1 MLTIA
6 QFWGIFYET
15 FSKFSCYLVSITVF
29 STELVLY
36 SSEQYFT
43 HGLHLHWWAL
53 GTSLI
58 EPTLKRYW
66 KHFVKN
72 FPPVS
77 YLLVTDVTPT
87 CHHRDDINCKDYYYW
102 NCIRKLTIGLQ
113 STDEWYV
120 AWVKLFTILF
130 PIGKLPVL
138 P

>member
-1 MLTIA
+1 MCLYQDQQDCWCEQCDKQTHYKRNSVTQSAHFFTRCCHLMNLSGRGHNANHRSI
-6 QFWGIFYET
+6 WGIFYET

-43 HGLHLHWWAL
+43 NGLHLHWWTL

-77 YLLVTDVTPT
+77 YLLATDVTPT
-87 CHHRDDINCKDYYYW
+87 CHH
-102 NCIRKLTIGLQ
+102 
-113 STDEWYV
+113 
-120 AWVKLFTILF
+120 
-130 PIGKLPVL
+130 
-138 P
+138 